1 MHGLLRCR
9 TGHTGS
15 QVGDTRSSDNA
26 DANIPLYVSVVAEYN
41 FWKKNTVK
49 INISLVKVLR
59 RALGWRYNN
68 ARSHSNKSKYFLFH
82 YIVN

>member
-49 INISLVKVLR
+49 IKISLLKVLR
-59 RALGWRYNN
+59 RALDGVTVMLGHTQINQNN
-68 ARSHSNKSKYFLFH
+68 LYL
-82 YIVN
+82 IIL

>member
-15 QVGDTRSSDNA
+15 QVGDNRSSDNA
-26 DANIPLYVSVVAEYN
+26 DANIPLYVSVLAEYN

-49 INISLVKVLR
+49 INISLLKVCGVHWDGVTVM
-59 RALGWRYNN
+59 LGHTQINQNN
-68 ARSHSNKSKYFLFH
+68 F
-82 YIVN
+82 